1 MKFSIGVSLLATL
14 ASAVNVDMAKRD
26 TSPLDVKL
34 EAIGNSGVKAALTN
48 TGDSAIKLFKTGTF
62 LDKAPVEK
70 VEVFAAGNK
79 IDFDGIR
86 LQIATS
92 GLTEEAFQIVAA
104 GETVEVEFDAAEL
117 HDLSTGGAVEIV
129 TQGSFLYADADS
141 TDIAGAVPFSSN
153 SIKTEV
159 NGDEAASVR
168 NAFIEKRTAVQ
179 ADCTGTRRTA
189 TVNAITRC
197 RSLAVAA
204 SSAAASGPAARMTE
218 YFKSSTTA
226 TRNTVAAVFGRIVSE
241 CGSTTSGVSRQYC
254 SDVYGACSSNVIA
267 YTLPSQSY
275 MVNFLVSPPR
285 SNENPTLTG
294 PTFFTMSAAS
304 STCHA
309 QDQQTTIVHE
319 MTHLTQ
325 IKGTSDYNGYGY
337 NFVRSLTAAQN
348 LNHADTYTLFAQSI
362 YAGC

>member
-34 EAIGNSGVKAALTN
+34 EAVGNSGVKAVLTN
-48 TGDSAIKLFKTGTF
+48 TGDSDIKLFKTGTF
-62 LDKAPVEK
+62 LDSAPVEK

-79 IDFDGIR
+79 IDFDGVR

-92 GLTEEAFQIVAA
+92 GLSEDAFQIVAA
-104 GETVEVEFDAAEL
+104 GQSLEVEFDAAEL
-117 HDLSTGGAVEIV
+117 HDLSKGGSVDIV

-141 TDIAGAVPFSSN
+141 TEIAGTVPFSSN
-153 SIKTEV
+153 SVHTEI
-159 NGDEAASVR
+159 NGEEAASAR
-168 NAFIEKRTAVQ
+168 AAFLAKRTIVQ
-179 ADCTGTRRTA
+179 SDCTGTRRTA
-189 TVNAITRC
+189 TVNAISRC

-204 SSAAASGPAARMTE
+204 SQAAASGPAARMTE

-226 TRNTVAAVFGRIVSE
+226 TRNSVATVFRNIVSE

-254 SDVYGACSSNVIA
+254 TDVYGACSGGVIA
-267 YTLPSQSY
+267 YTVPAQNY
-275 MVNFLVSPPR
+275 MVNCPY
-285 SNENPTLTG
+285 
-294 PTFFTMSAAS
+294 FFNNMVAAS

-309 QDQQTTIVHE
+309 QDQQTTILHE
-319 MTHLTQ
+319 MTHLRQ
-325 IKGTSDYNGYGY
+325 IKGTSDYGGYGY
-337 NFVRSLTAAQN
+337 NFVRSLSAAQN
-348 LNHADTYTLFAQSI
+348 LNHADTYTLFAQAI

>member
-86 LQIATS
+86 LQIATA

-141 TDIAGAVPFSSN
+141 TEIAGAVPFSSN

-159 NGDEAASVR
+159 NGEEAASVR
-168 NAFIEKRTAVQ
+168 TAFIEKRTAVQ

-275 MVNFLVSPPR
+275 MVNCKSLALFRPVSGFSER
-285 SNENPTLTG
+285 DTNQ
-294 PTFFTMSAAS
+294 S
-304 STCHA
+304 S
-309 QDQQTTIVHE
+309 IVHE

-325 IKGTSDYNGYGY
+325 IRGTSDYNGYGY

>member
-86 LQIATS
+86 LQIATA

-141 TDIAGAVPFSSN
+141 TEIAGAVPFSSN

-159 NGDEAASVR
+159 NGEEAASVR
-168 NAFIEKRTAVQ
+168 TAFIEKRTA
-179 ADCTGTRRTA
+179 
-189 TVNAITRC
+189 VNAITRC

-275 MVNFLVSPPR
+275 MVNC
-285 SNENPTLTG
+285 

-325 IKGTSDYNGYGY
+325 IRGTSDYNGYGY

>member
-79 IDFDGIR
+79 VDFDGIR
-86 LQIATS
+86 LQIATA

-141 TDIAGAVPFSSN
+141 TEIAGAVPFSSN

-159 NGDEAASVR
+159 NGEEAASVR
-168 NAFIEKRTAVQ
+168 TAFIEKRTAVQ
-179 ADCTGTRRTA
+179 ADCTGTRRTV

-218 YFKSSTTA
+218 YFK
-226 TRNTVAAVFGRIVSE
+226 IVSE

-267 YTLPSQSY
+267 YTLP
-275 MVNFLVSPPR
+275 
-285 SNENPTLTG
+285 
-294 PTFFTMSAAS
+294 
-304 STCHA
+304 
-309 QDQQTTIVHE
+309 IVHE

-325 IKGTSDYNGYGY
+325 IRGTSDYNGYGY

>member
-14 ASAVNVDMAKRD
+14 ASAVNVDMAKRN

-62 LDKAPVEK
+62 LEKAPVEK

-92 GLTEEAFQIVAA
+92 GLTEEAFQIVAS
-104 GETVEVEFDAAEL
+104 GETIKVEFDAAEL

-159 NGDEAASVR
+159 NGEEAASVR
-168 NAFIEKRTAVQ
+168 TAFIEKRTAVQ

-275 MVNFLVSPPR
+275 MVNC
-285 SNENPTLTG
+285 